1 MRLELTTLC
10 LQSIRSCHLSYNPK
24 IVELKG
30 LEPSTLALK
39 VQCSDQLSYRT
50 FYRGQCW
57 NRTSVKLFCRQ
68 PPNHSTNCPMENML
82 LCRIEF
88 HTAMEMRHD
97 CKIIAFCCWS
107 SVCVKLIGYRVMESL
122 FMCANSDNTVI
133 TDTLEVFTVT
143 TYRLLVKL
151 YVILRN
157 LIFLR
162 LCRNLSSLFLTRF
175 IIPIPIFAFV
185 SLFYSCRDW
194 NRTSDL
200 QVMSLASYR
209 CSTLRCYY
217 VYE

>member
-1 MRLELTTLC
+1 MVAE
-10 LQSIRSCHLSYNPK
+10 
-24 IVELKG
+24 EG

-39 VQCSDQLSYRT
+39 VQCSDLLSYRT

-68 PPNHSTNCPMENML
+68 PPNHSTNCPMKNML
-82 LCRIEF
+82 LCRIEI

-97 CKIIAFCCWS
+97 RKIIASCCWF
-107 SVCVKLIGYRVMESL
+107 SVCIKFISNRVMESL
-122 FMCANSDNTVI
+122 FMYANSDNTIIANV
-133 TDTLEVFTVT
+133 LEVFAVA

-151 YVILRN
+151 DVTLRN
-157 LIFLR
+157 LIL
-162 LCRNLSSLFLTRF
+162 LILVQELPSLFLTRF

-185 SLFYSCRDW
+185 SLFNSCRDW

-209 CSTLRCYY
+209 CSTLRCCY